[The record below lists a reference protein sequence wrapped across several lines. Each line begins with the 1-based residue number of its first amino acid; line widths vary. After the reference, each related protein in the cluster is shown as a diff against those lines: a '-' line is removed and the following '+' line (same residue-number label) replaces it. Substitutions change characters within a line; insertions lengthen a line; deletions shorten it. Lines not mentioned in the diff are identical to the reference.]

1 MNTLFALS
9 VEIQMLFLTAMYDPP
24 LRLNSMS
31 NQSRVR
37 KASGIGFLAL
47 FMGCLFA
54 LVFLPTPY
62 VIERPGPVFD
72 VLGSIEGQTVIS
84 IDGTSSYPTTGRLD
98 VLTVSVVGNR
108 ENTPSWFELGLAWL
122 DPAQAIVPLDSI
134 YPANVSTKQVE
145 AESSAM
151 MEESQQDAVAAAL
164 TKLGY
169 EVPWHVYVSE
179 VSKGS
184 PSSGKLV
191 AADFIIKINGVTI
204 KDIDQMRTLIN
215 DEAPK
220 GALELEVLRD
230 GTTKKTSITATKNSD
245 GKYRLGILA
254 GYKYDFPVKV
264 KLALADVGGPSGGM
278 MFALGIIDRL
288 TPGQLTGGKHIAG
301 TGTIDPAGNVGPI
314 GGIRHKLFGAVNAGA
329 TIFLA
334 PESNCDEVV
343 GHIPSGL
350 TVVKVKTLSSAKT
363 SLEKIATGTDPQ
375 TLPTCSVK

>member
-1 MNTLFALS
+1 
-9 VEIQMLFLTAMYDPP
+9 
-24 LRLNSMS
+24 MS
-31 NQSRVR
+31 NRSRVR
-37 KASGIGFLAL
+37 KATGMGFLAL
-47 FMGCLFA
+47 FTACLFA

-72 VLGSIEGQTVIS
+72 VLGKNQGQSVIT
-84 IDGTSSYPTTGRLD
+84 IDGATSYPTTGKLD
-98 VLTVSVVGNR
+98 VLTVTVAGNR
-108 ENTPSWFELGLAWL
+108 ENTPSWLELGWAWL
-122 DPAQAIVPLDSI
+122 DPAQAIVPLDVI
-134 YPANVSTKQVE
+134 YPPNVTTKQSK

-151 MEESQQDAVAAAL
+151 MEISQQDAIAAAL

-169 EVPWHVYVSE
+169 DVPWHVYVSE
-179 VSKGS
+179 VSQDS

-191 AADFIIKINGVTI
+191 AADFILKINEVDI
-204 KDIDQMRTLIN
+204 KDIDQMRAIIN

-220 GALELEVLRD
+220 GPLAVNVLR
-230 GTTKKTSITATKNSD
+230 GGKSLTEQITATKNTD

-254 GYKYDFPVKV
+254 GYKYDFPVKI
-264 KLALADVGGPSGGM
+264 KLELGDVGGPSGGM

-314 GGIRHKLFGAVNAGA
+314 GGIRHKLFGAANAGA

-334 PESNCDEVV
+334 PESNCDEVI
-343 GHIPSGL
+343 GHVPSGL
-350 TVVKVKTLSSAKT
+350 TVVKVKTLSEAKT
-363 SLEKIATGTDPQ
+363 SLEKIATGTNPA

>member
-1 MNTLFALS
+1 
-9 VEIQMLFLTAMYDPP
+9 
-24 LRLNSMS
+24 MS
-31 NQSRVR
+31 NKSRARRV
-37 KASGIGFLAL
+37 SGYGFLAL
-47 FMGCLFA
+47 FLGSLIA

-72 VLGSIEGQTVIS
+72 VLGKNAGKSVITV
-84 IDGTSSYPTTGRLD
+84 DGVETYATSGRLD
-98 VLTVSVVGNR
+98 VLTVSVAGNR
-108 ENTPSWFELGLAWL
+108 EATPSWLELAWAWL
-122 DPAQAIVPLDSI
+122 DPSQAIVPLDAI
-134 YPANVSTKQVE
+134 YPPNVTTKQVE

-151 MEESQQDAVAAAL
+151 MEESQQDAIAAAL
-164 TKLGY
+164 RKLGY

-191 AADFIIKINGVTI
+191 AADFILKINGVDI
-204 KDIDQMRTLIN
+204 KDIDQMRELIN
-215 DEAPK
+215 ADAPK
-220 GALELEVLRD
+220 GALAVEISRQGKSV
-230 GTTKKTSITATKNSD
+230 TQSITATKNKD

-264 KLALADVGGPSGGM
+264 KLELGDVGGPSGGM

-314 GGIRHKLFGAVNAGA
+314 GGIRHKLFGAANAGA

-343 GHIPSGL
+343 GHVPNGL
-350 TVVKVKTLSSAKT
+350 TVIKVKTLSEAKN
-363 SLEKIATGTDPQ
+363 SLEIIATGTNPA
-375 TLPTCSVK
+375 TLPTCSAQ

>member
-1 MNTLFALS
+1 M
-9 VEIQMLFLTAMYDPP
+9 
-24 LRLNSMS
+24 
-31 NQSRVR
+31 
-37 KASGIGFLAL
+37 GFLAL
-47 FMGCLFA
+47 FTACLFA

-72 VLGSIEGQTVIS
+72 VLGKSEEQDVIT
-84 IDGTSSYPTTGRLD
+84 IDGASSYPTTGRLD

-108 ENTPSWFELGLAWL
+108 ENTPSWIELGWAWL
-122 DPAQAIVPLDSI
+122 DPAQAIVPLDVV
-134 YPANVSTKQVE
+134 YPPSVTTEQAE

-151 MEESQQDAVAAAL
+151 MEESQQDAIAAAL
-164 TKLGY
+164 KKLGY

-191 AADFIIKINGVTI
+191 AADFIIKINDVEI
-204 KDIDQMRTLIN
+204 KDIDQMRALIN
-215 DEAPK
+215 EQAPA
-220 GALELEVLRD
+220 GPLSVAVLRD
-230 GTTKKTSITATKNSD
+230 GKIQNHEITATKNEE

-254 GYKYDFPVKV
+254 GYKYDFPVKI
-264 KLALADVGGPSGGM
+264 KLELADVGGPSGGM

-301 TGTIDPAGNVGPI
+301 TGTIDPAGNVGAI
-314 GGIRHKLFGAVNAGA
+314 GGIRHKLFGAADAGA

-343 GHIPSGL
+343 GHVPNGL
-350 TVVKVKTLSSAKT
+350 TVVKVKTLSEAKSA
-363 SLEKIATGTDPQ
+363 LEKISTGTNPA

>member
-1 MNTLFALS
+1 M
-9 VEIQMLFLTAMYDPP
+9 
-24 LRLNSMS
+24 
-31 NQSRVR
+31 
-37 KASGIGFLAL
+37 GFLAL
-47 FMGCLFA
+47 FTACLFA

-72 VLGSIEGQTVIS
+72 VLGTSEEQSVIT
-84 IDGTSSYPTTGRLD
+84 IDGAANYPTTGRLD

-108 ENTPSWFELGLAWL
+108 ENTPSWIELGWAWL
-122 DPAQAIVPLDSI
+122 DPAQAIVPLDVI
-134 YPANVSTKQVE
+134 YPPSVTTKQAE

-151 MEESQQDAVAAAL
+151 MEESQQDAIAAAL
-164 TKLGY
+164 NKLGY

-179 VSKGS
+179 VSKDS

-191 AADFIIKINGVTI
+191 AADFIIEINGVEI
-204 KDIDQMRTLIN
+204 KDIDQMRALIN
-215 DEAPK
+215 EDAPS
-220 GALELEVLRD
+220 GPLSVTVLRA
-230 GTTKKTSITATKNSD
+230 GKSQSHEITATKNAD

-254 GYKYDFPVKV
+254 GYKYDFPVKI
-264 KLALADVGGPSGGM
+264 KLELADVGGPSGGM

-314 GGIRHKLFGAVNAGA
+314 GGIRHKLFGAADAGA

-343 GHIPSGL
+343 GHVPSGL
-350 TVVKVKTLSSAKT
+350 TVVKVKTLSEAKSA
-363 SLEKIATGTDPQ
+363 LEKISTGTNPA